1 MPKAKKS
8 ENISGD
14 KMQIVEI
21 EISKLNHAGYNPRSI
36 TDSQMDKLVKSIS
49 HYGFVEP
56 VVINKDYTIIGG
68 HQRVKAFQI
77 LERASVPCVIV
88 DLDKQNEKALNIAL
102 NKTGGEFD
110 ADMLQSLL
118 TELKL
123 DDFDLELTGF
133 NLDIQLQNTN
143 LSDIEETIKTTN
155 EIMESLSR
163 KPKHENIDKSESGDI
178 SILMVG
184 PLNDDDFKKLK
195 SEYYGR
201 GIKVEVLA

>member
-1 MPKAKKS
+1 M
-8 ENISGD
+8 NV
-14 KMQIVEI
+14 VEI
-21 EISKLNHAGYNPRSI
+21 EISLLNPADYNPRKI

-68 HQRVKAFQI
+68 HQRVKAYQI
-77 LERASVPCVIV
+77 LNKSTVPCVIV

-110 ADMLQSLL
+110 PDMLQSLL

-123 DDFDLELTGF
+123 NDFDLELTGF
-133 NLDIQLQNTN
+133 NLDIILQDTN
-143 LSDIEETIKTTN
+143 FSDIEEAMQTTN
-155 EIMESLSR
+155 EIMDSLSR
-163 KPKHENIDKSESGDI
+163 KPKHENIEKSENGDI

-195 SEYYGR
+195 GEYYGR
-201 GIKVEVLA
+201 GIKVEVLT